1 MRKTFCLIM
10 VLALTFVFTA
20 PAMAMSGPVEKLT
33 SGVMKIVKSP
43 LHIFS
48 HTKTEMDSHLSTPV
62 GFTKGLV
69 ESPFYML
76 KDIGGGLIDILTF
89 PMD

>member
-1 MRKTFCLIM
+1 MKKTMSLI
-10 VLALTFVFTA
+10 VAVALMFVFAA
-20 PAMAMSGPVEKLT
+20 PAMAMSGPMEKLT
-33 SGVMKIVKSP
+33 SGVVKIVKSP
-43 LHIFS
+43 LIIFS

>member
-1 MRKTFCLIM
+1 MRKTMSLMM
-10 VLALTFVFTA
+10 VMALMLVFTA

-43 LHIFS
+43 LIIFS
-48 HTKTEMDSHLSTPV
+48 HTKTEMDGHLSTPV

-76 KDIGGGLIDILTF
+76 KDIGGGLVDILTF
-89 PMD
+89 PME